1 MYLILN
7 LKRLISA
14 TRLQMLEYIVRAPF
28 KLGDRIVNKG
38 EALRLSAF
46 HASKIA
52 QRGYLLE
59 KSIIGLNE
67 VVAAYEARARVLVDK
82 FQNTPEQASKKAICS
97 VISFLIRY
105 ESLKTFRPPSPEFLQ
120 EIQEFNRT
128 ATGKCPIKK
137 IKSKTGA
144 GEWAGYNCNIQT
156 GCPHG
161 CQYCYAEKTATRYK
175 QIRGQEA
182 WVIENC
188 RNVSTARCRKRD
200 QSIMFPTTHDITP
213 NNIRAIMCHLYNI
226 LNAGNVVVL
235 VSKPHRKCIEA
246 ICSEFSSFRDSM
258 IFRFS
263 IGSLNNKT
271 LTLWEPGAPSVS
283 ERMRCLQYAFEQ
295 GYKTSISAEPMLT
308 DRNGAECLYYAVEPC
323 VTEDIWFGKMR
334 NVGGFRNSEN
344 TDLAS
349 SATELVAAYKDDEI
363 MAMVEHMGT
372 LPKISWK
379 DSVQK
384 VIKKSKG

>member
-1 MYLILN
+1 
-7 LKRLISA
+7 
-14 TRLQMLEYIVRAPF
+14 MLEYFAKAPF
-28 KLGDRIVNKG
+28 KLGDRIINKG
-38 EALRLSAF
+38 EALRLSTSQ
-46 HASKIA
+46 ASKIA

-67 VVAAYEARARVLVDK
+67 VVAAYEARARVLIDK
-82 FQNTPEQASKKAICS
+82 FQNTPEQASKKAIRS

-105 ESLKTFRPPSPEFLQ
+105 ESLKTLRPPSPEFLQ
-120 EIQEFNRT
+120 EVHEINRT
-128 ATGKCPIKK
+128 ATGKSPIKK
-137 IKSKTGA
+137 INSKTGA

-188 RNVSTARCRKRD
+188 RIVSTVRCRKRD
-200 QSIMFPTTHDITP
+200 QPIMFPTTHDITP

-226 LNAGNVVVL
+226 LKAGNIVVL
-235 VSKPHRKCIEA
+235 VSKPHRECIEA
-246 ICSEFSSFRDSM
+246 VCSEFSSFRDNM

-263 IGSLNNKT
+263 IGSLNNET
-271 LTLWEPGAPSVS
+271 LTLWEPGAPSAS
-283 ERMRCLQYAFEQ
+283 ERMWCLQYAFEQ
-295 GYKTSISAEPMLT
+295 GFRTSVSAEPMLT
-308 DRNGAECLYYAVEPC
+308 DRHGAERLYYAVEPF

-334 NVGGFRNSEN
+334 NVGGFRKSEN
-344 TDLAS
+344 TGLAK
-349 SATELVAAYKDDEI
+349 SATELVAAYKDSEI
-363 MAMVEHMGT
+363 MAMAGHMGS